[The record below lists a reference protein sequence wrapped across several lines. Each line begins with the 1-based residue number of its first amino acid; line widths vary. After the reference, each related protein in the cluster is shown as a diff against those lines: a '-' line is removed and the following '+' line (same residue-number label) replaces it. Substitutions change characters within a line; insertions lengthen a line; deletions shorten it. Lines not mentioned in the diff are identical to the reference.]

1 MYLSLWY
8 SFIMFYVA
16 LRILLYDKTRSLI
29 TLLGVVFAV
38 GLIFN
43 QLGIFLGLMETSSVI
58 IDHTPGDIWVTSK
71 NSKNFDFSQ
80 PFPEY
85 IYNHTIADPD
95 IQSAEKLIV
104 AWGIIR
110 QKEGGTEQVEVV
122 GFNPDTGVGGP
133 WDMMEGDPRRLKN
146 GNFAIVDESAMKRL
160 GKIQVGEH
168 RDVLAHRL
176 EIIGISRGVKSFTT
190 APILFTSFELA
201 QRLVTYMGSDSTV
214 FVVAKVKQGA
224 AAEPVIE
231 RLRKR
236 LNGVDVFSAADFSMK
251 TRKYWAIETGVG
263 FSFMLTIV
271 ISFLV
276 GMLIVGQTI
285 YNSTMEHI
293 KEFGTLKALGANNLD
308 IYKIIFS
315 QAMINAML
323 GYIVS
328 LIVTIAT
335 VKVYELGGMVMVV
348 RGWVNF
354 LVLALTLVMCLSA
367 AFVSVRRIKKIDPA
381 ILFRG

>member
-1 MYLSLWY
+1 
-8 SFIMFYVA
+8 MFYVA
-16 LRILLYDKTRSLI
+16 LRILLYDKIRSLI

-85 IYNHTIADPD
+85 IYNQTIADPE
-95 IQSAEKLIV
+95 ILSAEKLIV

-133 WDMMEGDPRRLKN
+133 WDMLAGDTRYLKN

-160 GKIQVGEH
+160 GKIQVGEY
-168 RDVLAHRL
+168 RDVLFHRL
-176 EIIGISRGVKSFTT
+176 QIVGISRGVKSFTT

-214 FVVAKVKQGA
+214 FVVAKIKPGA
-224 AAEPVIE
+224 SVDQVIA
-231 RLRKR
+231 RLQQR
-236 LNGVDVFSAADFSMK
+236 LKGVDVFTAADFSMK

-293 KEFGTLKALGANNLD
+293 KEFGTLKALGASNSD
-308 IYKIIFS
+308 IYRIIFS
-315 QAMINAML
+315 QAIINAML
-323 GYIVS
+323 GYIFS
-328 LIVTIAT
+328 LIITVST
-335 VKVYELGGMVMVV
+335 VKLYEAGGMVMVV

-354 LVLALTLVMCLSA
+354 LVLGLTLLMCLGA
-367 AFVSVRRIKKIDPA
+367 AFVSVRRIKSIDPA

>member
-1 MYLSLWY
+1 
-8 SFIMFYVA
+8 MFYVA

-38 GLIFN
+38 VLIFN
-43 QLGIFLGLMETSSVI
+43 QLGTFLGLMETSSVI
-58 IDHTPGDIWVTSK
+58 IDRTPGDIWVTSK

-85 IYNHTIADPD
+85 IYYQTIADPD

-110 QKEGGTEQVEVV
+110 QKEGGTEQVEIV

-133 WDMMEGDPRRLKN
+133 WDMLAGDPRSLKN

-160 GKIQVGEH
+160 GKIQVGEY
-168 RDVLAHRL
+168 RDVLFHRL
-176 EIIGISRGVKSFTT
+176 QIVGISRGVKSFTT

-214 FVVAKVKQGA
+214 FVVAKVKPGVEVKQ
-224 AAEPVIE
+224 VIS
-231 RLRKR
+231 RLQQR
-236 LNGVDVFSAADFSMK
+236 LKGVDVYTAAEFSMK

-263 FSFMLTIV
+263 FSFILTIV

-293 KEFGTLKALGANNLD
+293 KEFGTLKALGASNKD

-315 QAMINAML
+315 QAIINAMF
-323 GYIVS
+323 GYIIS
-328 LIVTIAT
+328 LIITIST
-335 VKVYELGGMVMVV
+335 VKLYELGGMVMVV

-354 LVLALTLVMCLSA
+354 LVLGLTLLMCLGA
-367 AFVSVRRIKKIDPA
+367 AFVSVRRIKSIDPA

>member
-1 MYLSLWY
+1 
-8 SFIMFYVA
+8 MFYVA
-16 LRILLYDKTRSLI
+16 LRILLYDKVRSLI

-58 IDHTPGDIWVTSK
+58 VDHTPGDIWVTSK

-80 PFPEY
+80 PFPDY
-85 IYNHTIADPD
+85 VYHQTIADD
-95 IQSAEKLIV
+95 GIQSAEKLIV

-122 GFNPDTGVGGP
+122 GFNPDSGVGGP
-133 WDMMEGDPRRLKN
+133 WELVSGDLRLLKN
-146 GNFAIVDESAMKRL
+146 GNYAIVDESAMKRL
-160 GKIQVGEH
+160 GRIQVGEY
-168 RDVLAHRL
+168 RDVLSHRL
-176 EIIGISRGVKSFTT
+176 QVVGISRGAKSFTT

-201 QRLVTYMGSDSTV
+201 QRLVTYVGSDSTV
-214 FVVAKVKQGA
+214 FVVAKVKPGVNVDQ
-224 AAEPVIE
+224 VVSRLKE
-231 RLRKR
+231 RLK
-236 LNGVDVFSAADFSMK
+236 GVDVFVARDFSMK
-251 TRKYWAIETGVG
+251 TRRYWAVETGVG
-263 FSFMLTIV
+263 FSFLLTII

-285 YNSTMEHI
+285 YNSTVEHI
-293 KEFGTLKALGANNLD
+293 KEFGTLKALGASNRE

-315 QAMINAML
+315 QAMINAL
-323 GYIVS
+323 AGYIVS
-328 LIVTIAT
+328 LIVTLAS
-335 VKVYELGGMVMVV
+335 VKIYEAGGMVMVV

-354 LVLALTLVMCLSA
+354 LVLGLTLLMCFAS
-367 AFVSVRRIKKIDPA
+367 AFVSVRRIKRIDPA

>member
-1 MYLSLWY
+1 
-8 SFIMFYVA
+8 MFYVA

-43 QLGIFLGLMETSSVI
+43 QLGMFLGLMETSSVI
-58 IDHTPGDIWVTSK
+58 IDRTPGDIWVTSK

-85 IYNHTIADPD
+85 IYYQTIADPD

-110 QKEGGTEQVEVV
+110 QKEGGTEQVEIV

-133 WDMMEGDPRRLKN
+133 WDMLAGDPRSLKN

-160 GKIQVGEH
+160 GKIQVGEY
-168 RDVLAHRL
+168 RDVLFHRL
-176 EIIGISRGVKSFTT
+176 QIVGISRGVKSFTT
-190 APILFTSFELA
+190 APIVFTSFELA

-214 FVVAKVKQGA
+214 FVVAKVKPGVDLKQ
-224 AAEPVIE
+224 VIS
-231 RLRKR
+231 RLQQR
-236 LNGVDVFSAADFSMK
+236 LKGVDVYTAGEFSMK

-293 KEFGTLKALGANNLD
+293 KEFGTLKALGASNKD

-315 QAMINAML
+315 QAIINAML
-323 GYIVS
+323 GYIIS
-328 LIVTIAT
+328 LIITIST
-335 VKVYELGGMVMVV
+335 VKLYELGGMVMVV

-354 LVLALTLVMCLSA
+354 LVLGLTLLMCLGA
-367 AFVSVRRIKKIDPA
+367 AFVSVRRIKSIDPA

>member
-1 MYLSLWY
+1 
-8 SFIMFYVA
+8 MFYVA
-16 LRILLYDKTRSLI
+16 LRILLYDKVRSLI

-58 IDHTPGDIWVTSK
+58 VDHTPGDIWVTSK

-80 PFPEY
+80 PFPDY
-85 IYNHTIADPD
+85 VYHQTIADD
-95 IQSAEKLIV
+95 GIQSAEKLIV

-122 GFNPDTGVGGP
+122 GFNPDSGVGGP
-133 WDMMEGDPRRLKN
+133 WELVSGDLRLLKN
-146 GNFAIVDESAMKRL
+146 GNYAIVDESAMKRL
-160 GKIQVGEH
+160 GRIQVGEY
-168 RDVLAHRL
+168 RDVLSHRL
-176 EIIGISRGVKSFTT
+176 QVVGISRGAKSFTT

-201 QRLVTYMGSDSTV
+201 QRLVTYVGSDSTV
-214 FVVAKVKQGA
+214 FVVAKVKPGVNVDQ
-224 AAEPVIE
+224 VVS
-231 RLRKR
+231 RLKAR
-236 LNGVDVFSAADFSMK
+236 LKGVDVFVARDFSMK
-251 TRKYWAIETGVG
+251 TRRYWAVETGVG
-263 FSFMLTIV
+263 FSFLLTII

-285 YNSTMEHI
+285 YNSTVEHI
-293 KEFGTLKALGANNLD
+293 KEFGTLKALGASNRE

-315 QAMINAML
+315 QAMINAL
-323 GYIVS
+323 AGYIVS
-328 LIVTIAT
+328 LIVTLAS
-335 VKVYELGGMVMVV
+335 VKIYEAGGMVMVV

-354 LVLALTLVMCLSA
+354 LVLGLTLLMCFAS
-367 AFVSVRRIKKIDPA
+367 AFVSVRRIKRIDPA